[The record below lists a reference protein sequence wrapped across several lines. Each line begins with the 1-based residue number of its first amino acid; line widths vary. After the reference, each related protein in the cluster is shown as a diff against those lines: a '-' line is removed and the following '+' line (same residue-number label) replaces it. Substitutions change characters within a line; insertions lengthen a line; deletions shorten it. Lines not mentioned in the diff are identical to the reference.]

1 MKKLLCA
8 MLLVGFCSNAFALPV
23 LQSIDTSTCGKAT
36 VKSSEGWF
44 VINLNNIVSISGSKT
59 VMDGYKLKF
68 VTTNANLGAYD
79 FKVEG
84 TDPDAKLNAILSSI
98 CYK

>member
-1 MKKLLCA
+1 
-8 MLLVGFCSNAFALPV
+8 MLLVGFCSNTFALPV

-36 VKSSEGWF
+36 VKSSEGRYE
-44 VINLNNIVSISGSKT
+44 INLNNVVSVTGSKT
-59 VMDGYKLKF
+59 VMDGYKLRF
-68 VTTNANLGAYD
+68 LTTNANLGAYD

-84 TDPDAKLNAILSSI
+84 VDPDAKLNTILSSI